1 MIKNRCSRTDWQF
14 IGSFLKL
21 FRFGQ
26 IFLFSKLSGEFAT
39 DLARSIGCP
48 YAGKVLLRT
57 DQGKE
62 GQTVPSCSFASVE
75 LQFHR

>member
-1 MIKNRCSRTDWQF
+1 MA
-14 IGSFLKL
+14 GAFLDKRKL
-21 FRFGQ
+21 KAQ
-26 IFLFSKLSGEFAT
+26 ELVELPASLAKSYLCKLSGEFAT